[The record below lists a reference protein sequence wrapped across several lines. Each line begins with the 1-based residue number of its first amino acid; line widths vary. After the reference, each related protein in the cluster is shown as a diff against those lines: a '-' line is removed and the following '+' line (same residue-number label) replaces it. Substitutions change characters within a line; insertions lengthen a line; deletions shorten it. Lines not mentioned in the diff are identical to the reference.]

1 MRAMSCLP
9 RSGGTVGRPKAPR
22 GQGRDRVVA
31 AALELFSERGVS
43 GTSLQ
48 MIADRLGIG
57 KAGVYYQFKTKEGI
71 IEAVLAPAFEQMR
84 SIIRDAEASL
94 SQQEAAIVGLSGL
107 VVAQRE
113 VVAALSHDPEVGR
126 FLETHHEASELI
138 LRLGEMLLGP
148 EPDARRRVAVSLFGG
163 GLASVGIDPAL
174 ADISDETL
182 RSQLISLGQ
191 LLLTS

>member
-1 MRAMSCLP
+1 M
-9 RSGGTVGRPKAPR
+9 GKPKAPR

-57 KAGVYYQFKTKEGI
+57 KAAVYYQFKTKEGI

-84 SIIRDAEASL
+84 RIIDDAEASE
-94 SQQEAAIVGLSGL
+94 SQQEVAITGLCNL
-107 VVAQRE
+107 VIAQRE
-113 VVAALSHDPEVGR
+113 VVAALSHDPEVRR
-126 FLETHHEASELI
+126 FLETHSEAAGLI
-138 LRLGEMLLGP
+138 LQLSRILLGP
-148 EPDARRRVAVSLFGG
+148 EPGTRHRVAVSLFGG

-174 ADISDETL
+174 ADIDDETL
-182 RSQLISLGQ
+182 RSELISLGQ
-191 LLLTS
+191 LLLTA